1 MGGLSAQITEV
12 CFIPS
17 MRLNGKEKKQLTII
31 VSTMGIEQLRFFSGY
46 LTIPVATRH
55 SEKLENHDQLDV
67 VLFRPV
73 CRSVVDGN
81 MADKLKKNTNKK

>member
-1 MGGLSAQITEV
+1 MGGCCRRKLQKCVS
-12 CFIPS
+12 PS
-17 MRLNGKEKKQLTII
+17 TRLNGKTII

-55 SEKLENHDQLDV
+55 SEKLENHGQLDV

-73 CRSVVDGN
+73 
-81 MADKLKKNTNKK
+81 